1 MSLTRPMS
9 PRVVDAR
16 LQGLLKQLRLPT
28 VAKNYET
35 LARQAAESGQPYPE
49 YLMALLER
57 ELSQRDVNRRRRLLR
72 QARFPITYSLD
83 TYDFTL
89 MPSLSKPKVLELAS
103 GDFISKA
110 QNVVL
115 LGQIG
120 TGKTHVATALGYA
133 ACESGYKVRF
143 FTAAALISQL
153 LEAHQQNQLSRLENS
168 LLKQHLIII
177 DELGFVPFSQ
187 QGAQM
192 LFTFISQRYQRASL
206 LITTNLP
213 FTEWTQ
219 VFQDTR
225 LLGALLDRLTHHC
238 HILEFRGESHRFRHS
253 QAQHATN
260 LPPPISRQLADEL
273 PDVAPEEV
281 TTMP

>member
-1 MSLTRPMS
+1 MNLTRPMS
-9 PRVVDAR
+9 SNVIDAR

-28 VAKNYET
+28 VAKNYQT
-35 LARQAAESGQPYPE
+35 LARQAADSGQPYAE
-49 YLMALLER
+49 YLLALLER
-57 ELSQRDVNRRRRLLR
+57 ELSQREVNRRRRLLR
-72 QARFPITYSLD
+72 QARFPITYTLD

-89 MPSLSKPKVLELAS
+89 MPSLSKPKVLELAR
-103 GDFISKA
+103 GEFIRQA
-110 QNVVL
+110 HNVVL

-120 TGKTHVATALGYA
+120 TGKTHIATALGYA
-133 ACESGYKVRF
+133 ACEWGYKVRF
-143 FTAAALISQL
+143 FTAAALINLL

-177 DELGFVPFSQ
+177 DELGFIPFSQ

-192 LFTFISQRYQRASL
+192 LFTFISQRYQRGSL

-238 HILEFRGESHRFRHS
+238 HILEFTGESHRFRQSH
-253 QAQHATN
+253 AQQVDQPYTPGSPQPTDEQPIAT
-260 LPPPISRQLADEL
+260 PK
-273 PDVAPEEV
+273 EV
-281 TTMP
+281 IDMP

>member
-9 PRVVDAR
+9 PKVVDAR

-72 QARFPITYSLD
+72 QARFPITYCLD

-153 LEAHQQNQLSRLENS
+153 LEAHEQNRLSRLENS

-238 HILEFRGESHRFRHS
+238 HILEFRGESHRFRQS
-253 QAQHATN
+253 QAQHATK
-260 LPPPISRQLADEL
+260 LSPPISRQLADEL
-273 PDVAPEEV
+273 ADVTPKEV

>member
-1 MSLTRPMS
+1 MSLIRPMS

-35 LARQAAESGQPYPE
+35 LARQATESGQPYPE
-49 YLMALLER
+49 YLLALLER

-72 QARFPITYSLD
+72 QARFPITYTLD

-89 MPSLSKPKVLELAS
+89 MPSLSKPKVLELAR
-103 GDFISKA
+103 GEFISKA

-133 ACESGYKVRF
+133 ACELGYKVRF

-192 LFTFISQRYQRASL
+192 LFTFISQTYQRASL
-206 LITTNLP
+206 LITSNLP

-238 HILEFRGESHRFRHS
+238 HILEFRGESHRFRQS
-253 QAQHATN
+253 QLQHATK
-260 LPPPISRQLADEL
+260 LSPTISPKLADQL
-273 PDVAPEEV
+273 PNVAPEEV
-281 TTMP
+281 TAMP